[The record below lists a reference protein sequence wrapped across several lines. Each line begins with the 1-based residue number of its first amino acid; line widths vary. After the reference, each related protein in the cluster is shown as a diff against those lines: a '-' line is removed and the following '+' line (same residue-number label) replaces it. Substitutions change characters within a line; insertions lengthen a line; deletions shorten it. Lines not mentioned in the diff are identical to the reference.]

1 MPNKEQLEAMGPE
14 AAKESLRAQREARGL
29 APHVGQS
36 TTIITTT
43 TTTDAAAGL
52 ASVAL

>member
-36 TTIITTT
+36 TTTMTS
-43 TTTDAAAGL
+43 TTDAAAGL
-52 ASVAL
+52 ASVAP